1 LITIV
6 NSIVWGESVII
17 QLITIVNSIV
27 WGESVPCRNAVKQK
41 ENSMRE
47 LTQEEIEVVTGGN
60 PIVVDF

>member
-1 LITIV
+1 MYCSTI
-6 NSIVWGESVII
+6 GII

-47 LTQEEIEVVTGGN
+47 LTLEEIEVVTGGY
-60 PIVVDF
+60 PIVVDL